1 MVNKKYILL
10 AGLCAAMAAP
20 AIAQETKQAS
30 SWSGR
35 DMTYRGQVYDV
46 LDTAYVPK
54 GRMEQQRQYL
64 NHQYAFP
71 AKPRNMWEL
80 GVSAGFQNIFGDV
93 TSKMPWGA
101 SSPLN
106 ALGFGA
112 SIRKA
117 MGYTFSWRLAY
128 NFQNAQGI
136 DYRHREAS
144 TATAYNNPWTAGG
157 RYANNADVYNNYKY
171 RGHELTL
178 QLVAASNNIRFHKAK
193 NAVSF
198 YGFAGGGAL
207 LWNTQVGVG
216 NSANANWNYTNWKDA
231 DGFLTKAGQ
240 KEYRKELKDAT
251 YVDYSREYLTNKG
264 RANIEIGDKSWGLVP
279 ALVGG
284 AGIQFKLGD
293 RVTLQFEDKITW
305 TGLDVLDATE
315 SIAQLNNDKDI
326 MNYASVG
333 LGFNI
338 GKKSKNVQ
346 PLWWVNPM
354 DHIYS
359 EVAAPRHMMLPDPVL
374 ADDDG
379 DGIANQFDKCPDT
392 QAGIKVDASGC
403 PLDTDGD
410 GVPDYMDKEPITPTY
425 CQPVDADGV
434 GKCPCP
440 EGCEGKTTACG
451 NIASGAITFSG
462 SATGLSAAAQS
473 QLANL
478 AAQMS
483 ANPECKVVVMGNAG
497 SSKVQQQRAWDRVNK
512 VITYMTET
520 QNISRDRFIFQYSG
534 ATGDVNSVM
543 YRSANDGETGPSSQA
558 PPFPHLQSNK

>member
-20 AIAQETKQAS
+20 AFAQETKQAS

-71 AKPRNMWEL
+71 AKPRNMWEI

-93 TSKMPWGA
+93 TSKMPWSA

-136 DYRHREAS
+136 DYRPRTAG
-144 TATAYNNPWTAGG
+144 TATAYNNPWGARYPAGET
-157 RYANNADVYNNYKY
+157 VYSNYKY

-198 YGFAGGGAL
+198 YGFAGAGAL
-207 LWNTQVGVG
+207 LWNTQVGVA
-216 NSANANWNYTNWKDA
+216 NSANANWNYAAWQDA
-231 DGFLTKAGQ
+231 DGTLTKEGQ

-293 RVTLQFEDKITW
+293 RVTLQFEDKLTW
-305 TGLDVLDATE
+305 TGLDILDATE
-315 SIAQLNNDKDI
+315 APMLLNNDKDI

-440 EGCEGKTTACG
+440 EGCGAVATACG

-462 SATGLSAAAQS
+462 SATALSAAAQS